1 MNFKKII
8 ENGQLYYPANQRYG
22 SDKQVICDR
31 CKRNNLSICIGYE
44 TYDLCLTCA
53 DKITPSTHYINE
65 KPSMDYPTRDI
76 FDRDMVTK
84 MEQEIYKPGF
94 YKPIYTTRMEQN
106 MFRKPNSDN
115 VMTLMEQDIYKPSK
129 PNNFFDRMSNKFSNM
144 TFMEQDIFKKENKK
158 NNLDNLK
165 PSDSDGKYAKW

>member
-22 SDKQVICDR
+22 SDKQVVCDR

-44 TYDLCLTCA
+44 AYDLCLTCA
-53 DKITPSTHYINE
+53 DKITPSGQYINE
-65 KPSMDYPTRDI
+65 KPTMDYPTRDI
-76 FDRDMVTK
+76 FDRDMVPK
-84 MEQEIYKPGF
+84 IDQDKPDF

-106 MFRKPNSDN
+106 MFRNRNPT
-115 VMTLMEQDIYKPSK
+115 VVTLMAQEIYKPTK
-129 PNNFFDRMSNKFSNM
+129 PDNFFDNMANKFSNM
-144 TFMEQDIFKKENKK
+144 TFMEQDIFKKKN

-165 PSDSDGKYAKW
+165 PSDNDGKYAKW